1 VGGLHLVAYALGAG
15 AIGMRFLDSEVL
27 DLLGEP
33 DDLVTLLFTG
43 VAVPEYASRR
53 TRSPEGDGGCADVYW
68 RRMSE
73 SEVSSRRPNIDVA
86 DGQCNMT
93 GDLRA

>member
-33 DDLVTLLFTG
+33 DDLVMLLFTC

-53 TRSPEGDGGCADVYW
+53 TRSPGRRRRLRGCLLAAYERV
-68 RRMSE
+68 RGE
-73 SEVSSRRPNIDVA
+73 QLA
-86 DGQCNMT
+86 AQH
-93 GDLRA
+93 